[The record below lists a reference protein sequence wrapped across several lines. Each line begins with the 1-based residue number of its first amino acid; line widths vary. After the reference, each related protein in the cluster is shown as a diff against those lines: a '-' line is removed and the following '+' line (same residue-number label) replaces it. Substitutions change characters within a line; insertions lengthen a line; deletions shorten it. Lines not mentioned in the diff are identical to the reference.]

1 MKVVAIVGLA
11 VAVALWIPP
20 RARPRTGIV
29 AATTTPTPGRRL
41 SVSLLARIAV
51 AAGGLALFPGP
62 VGLTAAIV
70 VLVFGGR
77 VLARWEPAAARR
89 RRVQLESLVPLAVDL
104 LAVALRTGA
113 STQGALRDVSIAVP
127 APLAAEL
134 VAVVHRLEVGT
145 DPELVWEELAT
156 HPQLA
161 PLGRTLLRCSR
172 SGAPIASAL
181 TRQADEQWAARR
193 AQVEAQARGVDARTS
208 LPLGLCLLP
217 AFVLLGIVPMVAEGF
232 AHGLLQ
238 R

>member
-77 VLARWEPAAARR
+77 VLARWEPAAAGADG
-89 RRVQLESLVPLAVDL
+89 SNWSPLFL
-104 LAVALRTGA
+104 WLSTCLR
-113 STQGALRDVSIAVP
+113 
-127 APLAAEL
+127 
-134 VAVVHRLEVGT
+134 
-145 DPELVWEELAT
+145 
-156 HPQLA
+156 
-161 PLGRTLLRCSR
+161 LRCALGPAHRVPCGMSR
-172 SGAPIASAL
+172 SRFRHRWPQSWWRWCIGSRSAPTLSWYGKSWRRILSWRHWAEPCFGAVGRAPRSL
-181 TRQADEQWAARR
+181 AR
-193 AQVEAQARGVDARTS
+193 
-208 LPLGLCLLP
+208 
-217 AFVLLGIVPMVAEGF
+217 
-232 AHGLLQ
+232 
-238 R
+238 